1 MLLDLVDGAI
11 QGGDDLFSL
20 ARGDGVAGNLVP
32 EGISDLAQGAEG
44 VARVL
49 LAQTLRADGVGTGF
63 AVGVNFYS
71 EVFLAAGNPLHDGI
85 SGQGVFN
92 GNLLV
97 SSSGLASLMQLGAAL
112 AEIFA
117 VIDAVRGGIFVF
129 TEIALHHPVPVS
141 FWALASESMKV
152 MHSKDLT
159 PPVEGTVKGALHWWQ
174 QSARAAGAGMEDRSV
189 ST

>member
-1 MLLDLVDGAI
+1 
-11 QGGDDLFSL
+11 
-20 ARGDGVAGNLVP
+20 
-32 EGISDLAQGAEG
+32 
-44 VARVL
+44 
-49 LAQTLRADGVGTGF
+49 
-63 AVGVNFYS
+63 
-71 EVFLAAGNPLHDGI
+71 
-85 SGQGVFN
+85 
-92 GNLLV
+92 V

-174 QSARAAGAGMEDRSV
+174 QSARAAGAGGKTPKLNERTTSAGAGAGAGAGMEDRSV